1 MNFRLAPLD
10 SINLSFMMA
19 DDDMIFSG
27 GWWRWSDSRLLGSL
41 RSGSLGTFTFSPVL
55 VSLCSVSTFSPL
67 SQHNQL
73 DTKENWWQGETVSG
87 MERIIYTY
95 WAKHA
100 QYFAQIILSL
110 KQKCLLK
117 PVSFLPPFNSLA
129 SQHSQLDRENY
140 ALRLVTTLCVLYPR
154 LTFALEH
161 ESFIFRWNHQKYF
174 SAVLLTK
181 PLTHELRSVLVAFH
195 PHPPF
200 WSRPV

>member
-1 MNFRLAPLD
+1 MEVIR
-10 SINLSFMMA
+10 
-19 DDDMIFSG
+19 
-27 GWWRWSDSRLLGSL
+27 
-41 RSGSLGTFTFSPVL
+41 FTFAGISEIWITWDLHLQPSSCL
-55 VSLCSVSTFSPL
+55 SLLSVNLQSIVSTQSARHQGKFMA
-67 SQHNQL
+67 
-73 DTKENWWQGETVSG
+73 GETVSG

-95 WAKHA
+95 WAK
-100 QYFAQIILSL
+100 LSL

-154 LTFALEH
+154 LTFAFEH

-181 PLTHELRSVLVAFH
+181 PLTHPSRSVLVAFH

-200 WSRPV
+200 WSRAV

>member
-1 MNFRLAPLD
+1 MEVIR
-10 SINLSFMMA
+10 
-19 DDDMIFSG
+19 
-27 GWWRWSDSRLLGSL
+27 
-41 RSGSLGTFTFSPVL
+41 FTFAGISEIWITWDLHLQPSSCL
-55 VSLCSVSTFSPL
+55 SLLSVNLQSIVSTQSAR
-67 SQHNQL
+67 H
-73 DTKENWWQGETVSG
+73 QGKLMAGRNRCG

-154 LTFALEH
+154 LTFAFEH
-161 ESFIFRWNHQKYF
+161 ESFIFRWNHQTYF

-195 PHPPF
+195 PYPPF